1 MDASRSTSRMPS
13 SRRGRK
19 CQHPSQAIGSQACLD
34 GINGSFCLDEAWTPD
49 GCAQSDYGECHL
61 LPCKA
66 ADQYDKKHSVGI
78 YRLTDAPVG
87 KDEYVI
93 FCPPQTA
100 LFHEARERGYI
111 GPGFCPGGYGYMMKR
126 VLATGNDRIVST
138 DEGLRINGSLLPS
151 SKSLETD
158 TAGRIMLRYWFDHYK
173 LGASELLL
181 MSDVSATSFD
191 GRYFGPLEIGQVRG
205 VIKPLVTF

>member
-1 MDASRSTSRMPS
+1 MMCRLTLNNPFLDRATRYAAAVALGFIALAFILFMAGLRVNTTRSIP
-13 SRRGRK
+13 
-19 CQHPSQAIGSQACLD
+19 
-34 GINGSFCLDEAWTPD
+34 
-49 GCAQSDYGECHL
+49 
-61 LPCKA
+61 
-66 ADQYDKKHSVGI
+66 VGI
-78 YRLTDAPVG
+78 YRLTDAPVEKG
-87 KDEYVI
+87 EYAI
-93 FCPPQTA
+93 FCPPKSA
-100 LFHEARERGYI
+100 LFDEARERGYI
-111 GPGFCPGGYGYMMKR
+111 GAGFCPGGYGYMMKR